1 MGDADLAVEPKD
13 PARSTTEIVGSVAT
27 RFGELVSKELQLA
40 KVEMTDEVKR
50 GAKASSMLVAG
61 ALLGYLAL
69 MMVSIAVALWLDEV
83 MHPAIA
89 FAIVAAVWAVVAAI
103 TIVAGRNRLRQ
114 VDPVPRQTIDTVKED
129 VEWAK
134 TQRS

>member
-1 MGDADLAVEPKD
+1 MSEVDLAVEPKEPD
-13 PARSTTEIVGSVAT
+13 RTTSEIVGSVAT

-40 KVEMTDEVKR
+40 KVEMTDELKR
-50 GAKASSMLVAG
+50 GAKASSMLATG

-69 MMVSIAVALWLDEV
+69 IMVSIAVALWLDEV
-83 MHPAIA
+83 MHPAVA

-103 TIVAGRNRLRQ
+103 VIAAGRTRLRQ
-114 VDPVPRQTIDTVKED
+114 VDPVPHQTIETVKED